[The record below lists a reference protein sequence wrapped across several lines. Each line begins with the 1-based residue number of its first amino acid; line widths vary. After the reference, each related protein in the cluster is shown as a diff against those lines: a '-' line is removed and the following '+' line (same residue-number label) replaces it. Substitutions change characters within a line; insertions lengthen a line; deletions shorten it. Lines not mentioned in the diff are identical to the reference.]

1 VPFLNGIAPEG
12 AKCPEA
18 AGAGLVFSRTMV
30 RDFLDWWIGQLVT
43 LLPRPLRRSAA
54 ASGDAMVLSPL
65 APLGRGVEVVAAGM
79 RRNGKETLVGRFALD
94 PSALAKLPRPPGGAC
109 VLRLASADV
118 LAKTLTLPLA
128 AQAELAQVL
137 AFEMDRETPFKAE
150 EIYWSHHIRSVE
162 RESGQLSVRLLLVTK
177 ASLAPL
183 LAALG
188 AVGIVPRRAEI
199 ADGPDAGA
207 YLPLDGN
214 GGDLSR
220 FSRRLVRPL
229 AVCCALL
236 ALAAVITPFI
246 RQSSTLAAL
255 DRQVAAA
262 RAQAAEA
269 GRLRREIGRLSAG
282 ANLITADREK
292 AVQPLE
298 VLAAATRVLPDDTYL
313 AELELRGG
321 KVTLSGRSSA
331 AARLIGALAATGEF
345 HNPAFAAPVTRLEAL
360 HTEVFTIIAEVE
372 P

>member
-1 VPFLNGIAPEG
+1 MLREFLN
-12 AKCPEA
+12 
-18 AGAGLVFSRTMV
+18 
-30 RDFLDWWIGQLVT
+30 WWVGQLVM
-43 LLPRPLRRSAA
+43 LLPRALRRPAA
-54 ASGDAMVLSPL
+54 ASGDAMVLRPL
-65 APLGRGVEVVAAGM
+65 APLGHGVEAVAVAM
-79 RRNGKETLVGRFALD
+79 RRNGKETPLGRSALD
-94 PSALAKLPRPPGGAC
+94 PGALARLPRPPGGAC
-109 VLRLASADV
+109 VLRLAGADI
-118 LAKTLTLPLA
+118 LAKTLSLPLA

-150 EIYWSHHIRSVE
+150 EIYWSHRILSIE
-162 RESGQLSVRLLLVTK
+162 RESGQLSVRLLLVAK

-188 AVGIVPRRAEI
+188 AAGIVPRRAEI
-199 ADGPDAGA
+199 AGGPDAGA

-229 AVCCALL
+229 AACCALL
-236 ALAAVITPFI
+236 ALAAVITPFL
-246 RQSSTLAAL
+246 RQSSALAAL
-255 DRQVAAA
+255 DRRIAAA

-269 GRLRREIGRLSAG
+269 GRLRQEITRLSAG
-282 ANLITADREK
+282 ANLIAAEREK
-292 AVQPLE
+292 AVQPLA
-298 VLAAATRVLPDDTYL
+298 VLAEATRVLPDDTYL

-360 HTEVFTIIAEVE
+360 HTEVFTIVAEVE

>member
-1 VPFLNGIAPEG
+1 
-12 AKCPEA
+12 
-18 AGAGLVFSRTMV
+18 MV
-30 RDFLDWWIGQLVT
+30 RDFLNWWVEQLVV
-43 LLPRPLRRSAA
+43 LLPRPLRRSSA
-54 ASGDAMVLSPL
+54 ASSDAMVLNPL
-65 APLGRGVEVVAAGM
+65 APLGRGVEAVAAGM
-79 RRNGKETLVGRFALD
+79 RRNGRETPLGRFALD

-109 VLRLASADV
+109 VLRLGSADV

-150 EIYWSHHIRSVE
+150 EIYWSHRIRSVE
-162 RESGQLSVRLLLVTK
+162 RDSGQLSVRLLLVTK

-188 AVGIVPRRAEI
+188 AAGIVPRRAEI

-220 FSRRLVRPL
+220 LSRRLVRPL
-229 AVCCALL
+229 AACCAVL
-236 ALAAVITPFI
+236 ALAAVVTPFL

-255 DRQVAAA
+255 DRRVAAA

-269 GRLRREIGRLSAG
+269 GRLRKEITRLSAG
-282 ANLITADREK
+282 ANLIDAEREK
-292 AVQPLE
+292 AVQPLA
-298 VLAAATRVLPDDTYL
+298 VLAEATRVLPDDTYL
-313 AELELRGG
+313 SELELRGG

-331 AARLIGALAATGEF
+331 AARLIGALAATGTF
-345 HNPAFAAPVTRLEAL
+345 RNPAFSAPVTRLEAQ
-360 HTEVFTIIAEVE
+360 HTEVFTIVTEAG